1 MYPDG
6 LQSRRE
12 YDARGRLTADT
23 LRDGSTTRY
32 FYDSPYSEYPA
43 ATEDAT
49 GSRKQ
54 MVRSRYGQLL
64 TFTDC
69 SGYETRYE
77 YDRFGQLTAV
87 HQEERISLYQVYDS
101 RGRLV
106 SRKDAQG
113 RETRYEYSMAGD
125 LTAVT
130 SPDGSRREAARD
142 ARGNIISATQGG

>member
-1 MYPDG
+1 DGRKTEFYYNSQRQLTGTVYPDG

-69 SGYETRYE
+69 S
-77 YDRFGQLTAV
+77 
-87 HQEERISLYQVYDS
+87 
-101 RGRLV
+101 
-106 SRKDAQG
+106 
-113 RETRYEYSMAGD
+113 
-125 LTAVT
+125 
-130 SPDGSRREAARD
+130 
-142 ARGNIISATQGG
+142 